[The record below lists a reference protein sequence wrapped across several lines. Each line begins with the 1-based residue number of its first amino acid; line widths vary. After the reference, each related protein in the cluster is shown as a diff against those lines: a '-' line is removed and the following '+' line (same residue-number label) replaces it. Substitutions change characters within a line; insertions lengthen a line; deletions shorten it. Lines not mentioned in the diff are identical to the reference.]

1 MIANIK
7 AFRLNEE
14 EANEEI
20 KKNFTEVKRAA
31 ELLLNLMD
39 SLVDKVTFESDE
51 IDKYTTLRQ
60 AILNFVKHVEVNQGI
75 PQIIMLDEDN
85 IKNLNKIYG
94 SSVKPFKN
102 TIINDMIRNACITN
116 MKNRKHSNI

>member
-60 AILNFVKHVEVNQGI
+60 AILNFVEHVEVNQGT
-75 PQIIMLDEDN
+75 PQIIMLDDDN
-85 IKNLNKIYG
+85 IKNLNKVYG
-94 SSVKPFKN
+94 SSMNTYKN
-102 TIINDMIRNACITN
+102 ILINDMIRDACIKN
-116 MKNRKHSNI
+116 MKNKKHNNK

>member
-7 AFRLNEE
+7 AFRLDEQ

-39 SLVDKVTFESDE
+39 SLVDKVKFECDE
-51 IDKYTTLRQ
+51 VEKYTALRQ
-60 AILNFVKHVEVNQGI
+60 AILNFVRYVEVNQGT
-75 PQIIMLDEDN
+75 PQIIMLDDDN
-85 IKNLNKIYG
+85 IKNLNKVYG
-94 SSVKPFKN
+94 SSMNTYKN
-102 TIINDMIRNACITN
+102 ILINDMIRDACIKN
-116 MKNRKHSNI
+116 MKNKKHNNK